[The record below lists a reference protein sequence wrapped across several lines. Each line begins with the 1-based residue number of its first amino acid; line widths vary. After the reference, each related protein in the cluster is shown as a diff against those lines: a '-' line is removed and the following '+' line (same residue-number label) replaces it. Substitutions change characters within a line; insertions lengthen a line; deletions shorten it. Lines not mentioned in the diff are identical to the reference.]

1 MAYPHISG
9 TKADNL
15 SPLPFLKVD
24 EAQLYRV
31 FQEVEGLKARGRMMV
46 IILFVGWIKTYGFQR
61 YPTRYPLVTCY
72 IIGIA
77 MYSWTSWTIPH

>member
-1 MAYPHISG
+1 MVYPHISG

-46 IILFVGWIKTYGFQR
+46 IILCVGWIKTWISKVSDQVSSGNMLYNR
-61 YPTRYPLVTCY
+61 YSYD
-72 IIGIA
+72 
-77 MYSWTSWTIPH
+77 

>member
-1 MAYPHISG
+1 MWLWMIVDFSMLYPHISC

-24 EAQLYRV
+24 EAQLYGI

-46 IILFVGWIKTYGFQR
+46 IILCVGWIKKVWVDKNVDFQ
-61 YPTRYPLVTCY
+61 
-72 IIGIA
+72 GIRPGIL
-77 MYSWTSWTIPH
+77 S